1 MSFDIL
7 CSRFQRI
14 PVNFIRQALVS
25 RNSLFA
31 PTFIYLHT
39 LLPTDYNPIKTSR
52 GTNHRAEAELQ
63 APEGAEVAAEMEWIQ
78 SWLEGRLSEEEAK
91 RRKKQEEDDAE
102 AARQLNYQE
111 HQAKGGLLEWC
122 FRLNL
127 LLIVVVVVLMNIPRI
142 V

>member
-1 MSFDIL
+1 MRYDIL
-7 CSRFQRI
+7 CSRFQRV
-14 PVNFIRQALVS
+14 PANFIRQAMLY
-25 RNSLFA
+25 RNNLFA

-39 LLPTDYNPIKTSR
+39 LLPTDYNPRKTAR

-63 APEGAEVAAEMEWIQ
+63 AAEGAEVAAEMEWIQ
-78 SWLEGRLSEEEAK
+78 SWLEGRLSEEAAK

-111 HQAKGGLLEWC
+111 HQANGGLLEWY
-122 FRLNL
+122 FRSNL
-127 LLIVVVVVLMNIPRI
+127 LLIVVVVVLMNILRI